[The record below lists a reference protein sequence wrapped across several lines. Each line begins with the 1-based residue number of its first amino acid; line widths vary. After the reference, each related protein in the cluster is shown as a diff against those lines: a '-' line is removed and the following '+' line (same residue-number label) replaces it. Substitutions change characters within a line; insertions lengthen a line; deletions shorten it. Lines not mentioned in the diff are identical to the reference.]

1 MKKGSAIDTTTGS
14 KKASEQQ
21 RLNAESSE
29 SIGKRTNFD
38 LVAAG
43 VCPHD
48 ESSLSAPV
56 STKGSGMK
64 ATCVDCG
71 HTWYINKKIR
81 TCKCLTCSAA
91 KVKPQVTELTERGGT
106 ARKSVETRA
115 RDSSMPENS
124 GGPLWSRTTD
134 LSLIRTA
141 L

>member
-1 MKKGSAIDTTTGS
+1 MQKGRVVGTTTGS
-14 KKASEQQ
+14 KKAAEPQ
-21 RLNAESSE
+21 RLNAELSE

-38 LVAAG
+38 LVAVG

-56 STKGSGMK
+56 STKGTGMK

-81 TCKCLTCSAA
+81 TCKCLTCSGA
-91 KVKPQVTELTERGGT
+91 KRNSAENGGIT
-106 ARKSVETRA
+106 RKSVETRA

-124 GGPLWSRTTD
+124 GGPLWARTTD

>member
-1 MKKGSAIDTTTGS
+1 MKQGRVVVTTTGS
-14 KKASEQQ
+14 KKAAEPQ
-21 RLNAESSE
+21 RLNTESSE

-38 LVAAG
+38 LVAVG

-56 STKGSGMK
+56 STKGSGEK
-64 ATCVDCG
+64 ATCTQCS
-71 HTWYINKKIR
+71 HTWYLNKKIR
-81 TCKCLTCSAA
+81 TCKCLTCSAS
-91 KVKPQVTELTERGGT
+91 KEKLKVTELAESGGT
-106 ARKSVETRA
+106 SRKSVEMRA